1 MLKSREEHL
10 QNLFTSAQD
19 QLTKLSNNEK
29 TYKKLLCKLL
39 VEGLLILHEN
49 AVEVE
54 ARSGDVQTI
63 QGLLDDAIKQYKD
76 TTGRDTRVHVS
87 DGLSKDCAGGFVMTA
102 KNGKIR
108 LDNTLE
114 QRLKLLEEQVRIEIH
129 TFFSFLCISLC
140 AQLIWQMLPEIRF
153 ALFGPNKHRKYV

>member
-1 MLKSREEHL
+1 M
-10 QNLFTSAQD
+10 
-19 QLTKLSNNEK
+19 
-29 TYKKLLCKLL
+29 
-39 VEGLLILHEN
+39 ILHEN

-76 TTGRDTRVHVS
+76 KTGRDTRVHVS
-87 DGLSKDCAGGFVMTA
+87 DGLTKDCAGGFVMTA

-129 TFFSFLCISLC
+129 TVFSFSRVSLC
-140 AQLIWQMLPEIRF
+140 AWLIWQMLPEIRF